1 MPGIL
6 HIESAQTGTHVA
18 VARGM
23 THPRH
28 AELRQM
34 LQARRDAIEGH
45 LQRNIQAFRD
55 SAVAGMTRPPAD
67 LSDDPVHEDL
77 AFALVEMQV
86 QTLKNITAALVRLR
100 AGDYGICHECEEEI
114 PEKRLRALPFA
125 TTCLS
130 CQGSAEDS
138 QLRGRRAGRHRAD
151 LGRRSMMETAGF

>member
-1 MPGIL
+1 
-6 HIESAQTGTHVA
+6 
-18 VARGM
+18 M

-45 LQRNIQAFRD
+45 LQRKIRAFRD
-55 SAVAGMTRPPAD
+55 IAVAGMTRPPAD

-77 AFALVEMQV
+77 AFALVEMQA
-86 QTLKNITAALVRLR
+86 QTLKNITAALLRLR

-114 PEKRLRALPFA
+114 SEKRLRALPFA

-138 QLRGRRAGRHRAD
+138 QLRGRRTGQRRAD
-151 LGRRSMMETAGF
+151 LGRLSMMETAGF